1 MFYGATSGSQ
11 LPQNFDRAA
20 ANGAHRAQS
29 SSLHG
34 VLLDLFV
41 AAILHAIGR
50 GVPLEAQELG
60 QGIGDL
66 EERTASMVLMGKKVR
81 AI

>member
-1 MFYGATSGSQ
+1 MEARRAT
-11 LPQNFDRAA
+11 

-50 GVPLEAQELG
+50 GVPPEAQELG
-60 QGIGDL
+60 KGIGYL
-66 EERTASMVLMGKKVR
+66 ERWKKDKLCVDR
-81 AI
+81 